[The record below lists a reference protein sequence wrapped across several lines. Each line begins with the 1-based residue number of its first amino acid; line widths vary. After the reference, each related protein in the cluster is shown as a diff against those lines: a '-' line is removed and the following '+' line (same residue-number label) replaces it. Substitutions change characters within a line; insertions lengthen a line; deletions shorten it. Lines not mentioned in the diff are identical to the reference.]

1 MRKFTMQ
8 VTKLE
13 TAAGETKAKAVPVG
27 SIVVYYPLLSEMGLP
42 VEPSSYVDYDKD
54 GKEIA
59 ATADNENAFPVYAS
73 DAVQLVFDALLAQ
86 VKATARNRLQTGTAT
101 LKDGARIN
109 STVEEMLEETPRNGE
124 ALKERREY
132 FASFK
137 AFLGTLGK
145 SAAYVQGMADI
156 VTNVK
161 GLPYQSQGRKDAVK
175 AFVVQHAATLNA
187 EQISKW
193 QKIMTQIDE
202 NCSGADPLDE

>member
-1 MRKFTMQ
+1 MRQFTMQ

-13 TAAGETKAKAVPVG
+13 TAAGETKARAVPVG
-27 SIVVYYPLLSEMGLP
+27 SVVVYYPLLSEMGLP
-42 VEPSSYVDYDKD
+42 IDPSSYVTYDKD
-54 GKEIA
+54 GKEVASTAEDA
-59 ATADNENAFPVYAS
+59 AAFPVYAS
-73 DAVQLVFDALLAQ
+73 DAVQMVFDSLLAQ

-137 AFLGTLGK
+137 TFLGTLGK

-156 VTNVK
+156 VSNVK
-161 GLPYQSQGRKDAVK
+161 GLPYQSEGRKTAVK
-175 AFVVQHAATLNA
+175 GLIAQHAATLNA
-187 EQISKW
+187 EQVAKW
-193 QKIMTQIDE
+193 AKVMTQIDE
-202 NCSGADPLDE
+202 NCSGADPLAE

>member
-27 SIVVYYPLLSEMGLP
+27 SVVVYYPLLSEMGIP
-42 VEPSSYVDYDKD
+42 VDPSKYVDFDKD
-54 GKEIA
+54 GKEVDS
-59 ATADNENAFPVYAS
+59 TESNEAAFPVYAS
-73 DAVQLVFDALLAQ
+73 DAVQMVFDALLAQ

-156 VTNVK
+156 VSNVK
-161 GLPYQSQGRKDAVK
+161 GLPFQSATRKETVK
-175 AFVVQHAATLNA
+175 GLIVQHAATLNA
-187 EQISKW
+187 EQVSKW

-202 NCSGADPLDE
+202 NCTGADPLDE